1 MNKSSIALL
10 ALVFVALGFGVA
22 ASIYYAVS
30 TPVELEQGLYFGER
44 ARALPAVEL
53 VDHRERPWT
62 PDELRGNWSLM
73 FFGYTHCPD
82 ICPLALQTLADT
94 LRGIDDADVRE
105 AVDVYFVSV
114 DPERDTPARLA
125 EYVAYFDPQFVG
137 LTAPLDRLRVL
148 TRSLGI
154 AHDFRNKT
162 DGAERYDVDH
172 SSAIVL
178 INPAAEFAGIFGAPH
193 DPVAM
198 ANDLTKIVE
207 HN

>member
-22 ASIYYAVS
+22 ASIYYAVR
-30 TPVELEQGLYFGER
+30 TPVQLEQGLFFGDR

-53 VDHRERPWT
+53 VDHRGRRWT
-62 PDELRGNWSLM
+62 RDDLRGNWSLM

-94 LRGIDDADVRE
+94 MRNIDDPDVRG

-125 EYVAYFDPQFVG
+125 DYVGYFDSDFVG

-148 TRSLGI
+148 TQSLGI

-178 INPAAEFAGIFGAPH
+178 INPEAEFAGIFGAPH

-198 ANDLTKIVE
+198 AGDLTKIVE